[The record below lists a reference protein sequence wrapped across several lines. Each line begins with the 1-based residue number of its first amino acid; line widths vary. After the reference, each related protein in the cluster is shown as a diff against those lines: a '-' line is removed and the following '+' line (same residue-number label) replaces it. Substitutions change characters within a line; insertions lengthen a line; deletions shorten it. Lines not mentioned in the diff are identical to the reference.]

1 MRTISKKGYL
11 MESDLEA
18 LRMHL
23 ERLLEM
29 ARPDDHL
36 RLTRTIA
43 LVRQAEVLRAKRQAL
58 DGVAWRYAMGRSA
71 ARGEIGNTLDRVIR
85 RLNLRDGLLN

>member
-1 MRTISKKGYL
+1 V
-11 MESDLEA
+11 ESDLEA

-43 LVRQAEVLRAKRQAL
+43 LVRQAEALKAKRQAL
-58 DGVAWRYAMGRSA
+58 HGVAWRYAMDRSA
-71 ARGEIGNTLDRVIR
+71 ARGETGNTLDRLIQQF
-85 RLNLRDGLLN
+85 NLRDGSLN